1 MTARA
6 DFPNSST
13 QCRDGPNTTNYR
25 LPEGMERIGYDSDS
39 GKYIF
44 RDRDG
49 SVWQGPEGAE
59 YGEMT
64 RVSGS
69 SDQEA
74 QAVMEEPSVR
84 ADGYQPLATDIH
96 SDTPLAFRRPVNANA
111 YRTLAPFFLLI
122 GVVLLLVWKLTHSG
136 WSTPPS
142 PCPANATTPTFLP
155 QSTLNL
161 SSITSLRDL
170 DFTAGNILILEMTL
184 ETVSALTGVNGTAFM
199 SFNHTFDPPVVVP
212 ILGTADSGT
221 IDNVLMVQ
229 GTINSLNIIPLGE
242 LDILDMNIT
251 ARIGSLG
258 GVGGIPL
265 PFNGL
270 TQSDVPTTLQTISV

>member
-1 MTARA
+1 MSRW
-6 DFPNSST
+6 T
-13 QCRDGPNTTNYR
+13 QYDEDSYR

-96 SDTPLAFRRPVNANA
+96 SDAPLAFRRPVNANA

-136 WSTPPS
+136 WSTSPS
-142 PCPANATTPTFLP
+142 PCPANATTPYMIQPGDYCWDIARSHNCTLEELESLNPAVDCGTLRPGAIVCLP
-155 QSTLNL
+155 KAML
-161 SSITSLRDL
+161 SSS
-170 DFTAGNILILEMTL
+170 
-184 ETVSALTGVNGTAFM
+184 
-199 SFNHTFDPPVVVP
+199 
-212 ILGTADSGT
+212 
-221 IDNVLMVQ
+221 
-229 GTINSLNIIPLGE
+229 
-242 LDILDMNIT
+242 
-251 ARIGSLG
+251 
-258 GVGGIPL
+258 
-265 PFNGL
+265 
-270 TQSDVPTTLQTISV
+270 

>member
-1 MTARA
+1 MSRW
-6 DFPNSST
+6 T
-13 QCRDGPNTTNYR
+13 QYDEDSYR

-96 SDTPLAFRRPVNANA
+96 SDAPLAFRRPVNANA

-142 PCPANATTPTFLP
+142 PCPANMTTPYMVQP
-155 QSTLNL
+155 GDYCWDIARSHNC
-161 SSITSLRDL
+161 
-170 DFTAGNILILEMTL
+170 TL
-184 ETVSALTGVNGTAFM
+184 EELESLNPAVDCGTLR
-199 SFNHTFDPPVVVP
+199 P
-212 ILGTADSGT
+212 GT
-221 IDNVLMVQ
+221 IVC
-229 GTINSLNIIPLGE
+229 
-242 LDILDMNIT
+242 
-251 ARIGSLG
+251 
-258 GVGGIPL
+258 L
-265 PFNGL
+265 PKAML
-270 TQSDVPTTLQTISV
+270 SP